1 MRMRRNGLINDLHYC
16 VLMAK
21 VGVIGVGSMGQN
33 HARIHSELAELIG
46 VYDVDRALSKKVAAR
61 FGVRSF
67 DSMDE
72 MLAQVEVVSVCTITT
87 THFDVASKAIKSG
100 RHLLV
105 EKPFTGTS
113 EKASELCKMAE
124 KEGVTLAAGFVE
136 RYNPVVGVAR
146 DVVREGRFGKL
157 ITFASRRVSSF
168 PTRIRDVGVIMDLGI
183 HDVDVLRYI
192 TGAEARSVFA
202 LGGLFNNASF
212 EDHANLL
219 VEMGGGVVAFIEA
232 NWLTPMKVRKVSL
245 TCSGGYVQLDYIDQ
259 SLEVSSSTTKEFDVA
274 DAFRIPLETDVRRI
288 SVKKEEPL
296 RLELADFLRASASGK
311 VPMASGRDAYHD
323 LKVCEAALAS
333 LRSGNKVE
341 ISN

>member
-1 MRMRRNGLINDLHYC
+1 MKRNGLIRVLNDC
-16 VLMAK
+16 GLMTR

-33 HARIHSELAELIG
+33 HARIHSELAELVG

-61 FGVRSF
+61 FGIKSC
-67 DSMDE
+67 DSIDE
-72 MLAQVEVVSVCTITT
+72 LLSLVEAVSICTITT
-87 THFDVASKAIKSG
+87 THFDVASKAIKAG

-105 EKPFTGTS
+105 EKPFTGS
-113 EKASELCKMAE
+113 SGRAAELCRMAD
-124 KEGVTLAAGFVE
+124 KESVTLGAGFVE
-136 RYNPVVGVAR
+136 RYNPVVGVAKEA
-146 DVVREGRFGKL
+146 VLEGRFGKL
-157 ITFASRRVSSF
+157 ISFASRRVSSF
-168 PTRIRDVGVIMDLGI
+168 PARIRDVGVIMDLGI

-192 TGAEARSVFA
+192 TGAEAHSVFA

-219 VEMGGGVVAFIEA
+219 VEMEGGIMAFIEV

-259 SLEVSSSTTKEFDVA
+259 SIEVSSSTTKEFDVA
-274 DAFRIPLETDVRRI
+274 DAFRVPLETDVRKI

-296 RLELADFLRASASGK
+296 KLELADFLKASASGK
-311 VPMASGRDAYHD
+311 APMATGRDALND

-333 LRSGNKVE
+333 LRSGNKMK
-341 ISN
+341 ITN

>member
-1 MRMRRNGLINDLHYC
+1 
-16 VLMAK
+16 MAK

-46 VYDVDRALSKKVAAR
+46 VYDVDRALSKKVASR

-67 DSMDE
+67 ETIDDLLS
-72 MLAQVEVVSVCTITT
+72 QVEAVSICTITT
-87 THFDVASKAIKSG
+87 SHFDVASKAITAGKD
-100 RHLLV
+100 LLV

-113 EKASELCKMAE
+113 EKASELCRMAE
-124 KEGVTLAAGFVE
+124 REGVTLAAGFVE
-136 RYNPVVGVAR
+136 RHNPVVGVAR
-146 DVVREGRFGKL
+146 GAVREGRFGKL

-168 PTRIRDVGVIMDLGI
+168 PARIRDVGVIMDLGI

-192 TGAEARSVFA
+192 TGAEAKSVFA
-202 LGGLFNNASF
+202 LGGRINNSSY

-219 VEMGGGVVAFIEA
+219 VELHGGVFAFIEV

-245 TCSGGYVQLDYIDQ
+245 TCSGGYVQLDYMDQ
-259 SLEVSSSTTKEFDVA
+259 SMEVSSSTTKDYDMA

-296 RLELADFLRASASGK
+296 KLEIADFLQASASGK
-311 VPMASGRDAYHD
+311 VPIASGNDALND
-323 LKVCEAALAS
+323 LKVCEAALMS

-341 ISN
+341 ILN

>member
-1 MRMRRNGLINDLHYC
+1 M
-16 VLMAK
+16 VK

-33 HARIHSELAELIG
+33 HARIHSELAELVG

-67 DSMDE
+67 DSIDE
-72 MLAQVEVVSVCTITT
+72 LLTQVDAVSVCTITT
-87 THFDVASKAIKSG
+87 THFDVAVKAIKAG
-100 RHLLV
+100 KHLLV

-113 EKASELCKMAE
+113 DKASELCRMAE
-124 KEGVTLAAGFVE
+124 KEGVTLSAGFVE
-136 RYNPVVGVAR
+136 RYNPVVGVAKEAL
-146 DVVREGRFGKL
+146 REGRFGKL

-168 PTRIRDVGVIMDLGI
+168 PSRIRDVGVIMDLGI

-219 VEMGGGVVAFIEA
+219 MEMGGGVVAFVEV

-259 SLEVSSSTTKEFDVA
+259 SLEVSSSTTKDFDTA

-296 RLELADFLRASASGK
+296 KLELADFLRASTSGK
-311 VPMASGRDAYHD
+311 APMASGRDALAD
-323 LKVCEAALAS
+323 LRVCEAALSS
-333 LRSGNKVE
+333 LRTGKKVE
-341 ISN
+341 IPN

>member
-1 MRMRRNGLINDLHYC
+1 
-16 VLMAK
+16 MAK

-67 DSMDE
+67 ETVDDLLS
-72 MLAQVEVVSVCTITT
+72 QVEAVSICTITT
-87 THFDVASKAIKSG
+87 SHFDVASKAITAGKD
-100 RHLLV
+100 LLV

-113 EKASELCKMAE
+113 EKASELCRMAE

-136 RYNPVVGVAR
+136 RHNPVVSVAR
-146 DVVREGRFGKL
+146 GAVREGRFGKL

-168 PTRIRDVGVIMDLGI
+168 PARIRDVGVIMDLGI

-202 LGGLFNNASF
+202 LGGRINNSSY

-219 VEMGGGVVAFIEA
+219 VELHGGVFAFIEV

-245 TCSGGYVQLDYIDQ
+245 TCSGGYVQLDYMDQ
-259 SLEVSSSTTKEFDVA
+259 SLEISSSTTKEYDMA
-274 DAFRIPLETDVRRI
+274 DAFRIPLDTDVRRI
-288 SVKKEEPL
+288 SVRKEEPL
-296 RLELADFLRASASGK
+296 KLEIADFLKASASGK
-311 VPMASGRDAYHD
+311 VPMASGHDALND
-323 LKVCEAALAS
+323 LKVCEAALMS

-341 ISN
+341 ISD